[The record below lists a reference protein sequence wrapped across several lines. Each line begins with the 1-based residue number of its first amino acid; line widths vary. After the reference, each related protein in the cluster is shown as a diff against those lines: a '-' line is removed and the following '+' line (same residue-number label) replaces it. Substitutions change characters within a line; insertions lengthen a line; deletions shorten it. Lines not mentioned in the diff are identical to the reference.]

1 MAYVDCTWFDAQW
14 KTVTV
19 LFVPNRILT
28 LKHHAVSREHNILT
42 FMYICIG
49 EKQWDLNEV
58 RCIIQVYSTQNL
70 MFALWR
76 SRVTLHIVTGI
87 MGCTAV
93 GPYCKFI
100 TIHVHKYCYTYMYIQ
115 SWSCSTRTCIH
126 AAGWNTLLPQV
137 HRRNTSH
144 KRSRHSRLLNIINSI
159 IRLYLNK
166 LLSNYQWRTHCVNT
180 QRHLGVQ
187 INWQVGRGGY
197 WQVEEPGGPVT
208 NKHWHEGTWCHTKND
223 KQCIHSA
230 ISSYLYDVYG
240 LL

>member
-144 KRSRHSRLLNIINSI
+144 KRSRHSRLLNIIK
-159 IRLYLNK
+159 LNYTIV
-166 LLSNYQWRTHCVNT
+166 S
-180 QRHLGVQ
+180 
-187 INWQVGRGGY
+187 
-197 WQVEEPGGPVT
+197 E
-208 NKHWHEGTWCHTKND
+208 
-223 KQCIHSA
+223 
-230 ISSYLYDVYG
+230 
-240 LL
+240 